1 MRPKSYGTPVRRFL
15 SRRAAAAFAVVGWG
29 VFFWGGVGGAKKR
42 GEGMDDTHNHI
53 GGMDIP

>member
-29 VFFWGGVGGAKKR
+29 VFFLGGGWGGQKKGGR
-42 GEGMDDTHNHI
+42 DG
-53 GGMDIP
+53 